1 MRETVGETTRRM
13 FLRLA
18 RAGIVA
24 IPGTIY
30 ARVLFVAADTAYLYT
45 DPLDRF
51 ALTIPDGWTQQQ
63 TTDAALAGAWA
74 AGNGSALFTVV
85 YLPISDGTA
94 AEDFQAQFLPLL
106 IAQPGYTE
114 VDRRY
119 VSLHN
124 GDKPLL
130 DYFTTDATGRAV
142 RVQQIF
148 LTHGQDGLVITFRCL
163 AADAAN
169 YATVVGSMVGSF
181 VV

>member
-1 MRETVGETTRRM
+1 MRETAGETTRRM

-24 IPGTIY
+24 IPGMIS
-30 ARVLFVAADTAYLYT
+30 ARVIFVAADTAYLYA

-51 ALTIPDGWTQQQ
+51 ALTIPDGWMQQQ
-63 TTDAALAGAWA
+63 TTDTALAGAWA
-74 AGNGSALFTVV
+74 AGDGGALFTVV
-85 YLPISDGTA
+85 YLPVSDGTP
-94 AEDFQAQFLPLL
+94 AEDLQAQFLPLL

-119 VSLHN
+119 VSLHD

-181 VV
+181 RV